1 MRDFTVGKTGAK
13 NWVCARTRE
22 GKRVDVCPRVWCV
35 DAGRMDGGVSV
46 PHRDT
51 TGCGCEAGAVRYTTC
66 HNVVRLSR
74 LEKAESYTQ
83 IFDFDA

>member
-13 NWVCARTRE
+13 NWVCARMHE

-46 PHRDT
+46 PHGVT
-51 TGCGCEAGAVRYTTC
+51 TGCVSEARAVRYTTC
-66 HNVVRLSR
+66 HNVVRLSK

>member
-13 NWVCARTRE
+13 NWVRARMRE
-22 GKRVDVCPRVWCV
+22 GEGVDVCPRVWCV
-35 DAGRMDGGVSV
+35 DAGRMGGGVSV
-46 PHRDT
+46 PHRGT

-66 HNVVRLSR
+66 HNVVRLSK